1 MGLALYRYRSNSRSH
16 YVLDVKMTII
26 ATIIITFIVVIIS
39 LAFGYFLGITRN
51 RNE

>member
-1 MGLALYRYRSNSRSH
+1 MIEVIVTVIVTTVI
-16 YVLDVKMTII
+16 VLS
-26 ATIIITFIVVIIS
+26 S